1 MIHQRSI
8 DNTYIMRTKI
18 KEFIDVHFRR
28 FDEINIEINQNSVS
42 TFVDFHKA
50 QLEFIQI
57 RGEVEKIKEFLDISF
72 NQISSNERELYLLF
86 YDTVK
91 NF

>member
-1 MIHQRSI
+1 MIHQSSV
-8 DNTYIMRTKI
+8 DNTYIMHTKI

-42 TFVDFHKA
+42 TFIDFHKA

-57 RGEVEKIKEFLDISF
+57 RGEVEKIKGFL
-72 NQISSNERELYLLF
+72 E
-86 YDTVK
+86 
-91 NF
+91 NFIYCFTIQ

>member
-1 MIHQRSI
+1 
-8 DNTYIMRTKI
+8 MRTKI